1 MANDQ
6 TTKNE
11 QVKIDDIEM
20 VPGDVEQTVPSANEE
35 AEAVAK
41 QESVSEEQAAGVD
54 LLSKQL
60 AAAQQESAE
69 LKEQM
74 LRAAAD
80 VQNARRRAEQDVEK
94 AHKFALDKFVNEML
108 PIVDSLERTLEAC
121 DVNNESTKS
130 LREGVQMTHGM
141 FISGLAKFNVE
152 PINPQG
158 EVFDPVLH
166 QAMSMVDAPDAQP
179 NTVVAVMQKGYS
191 LNGRLIRPAM
201 VMVSKS

>member
-11 QVKIDDIEM
+11 QVVSDDI
-20 VPGDVEQTVPSANEE
+20 DVVAGE
-35 AEAVAK
+35 AEQVLEAKAEEVVNADAAKSDEQGPAVD
-41 QESVSEEQAAGVD
+41 E
-54 LLSKQL
+54 LSKQL
-60 AAAQQESAE
+60 VAAQQEAAD
-69 LKEQM
+69 LKEQV

-80 VQNARRRAEQDVEK
+80 VQNVRRRAEQDVEK

-121 DVNNESTKS
+121 NVDDEATKS
-130 LREGVQMTHGM
+130 LREGVEMTHGM
-141 FISGLAKFNVE
+141 FISGLAKFKVE
-152 PINPQG
+152 RIDPQG

-166 QAMSMVDAPDAQP
+166 QAMSLVDAPDAQP
-179 NTVVAVMQKGYS
+179 NTVVAVMQKGYT
-191 LNGRLIRPAM
+191 LNGRLVRPAM

>member
-11 QVKIDDIEM
+11 QVVSDDIDA
-20 VPGDVEQTVPSANEE
+20 VAGE
-35 AEAVAK
+35 AEQVLEAKAEEVVNADAEKSDEQGPAVD
-41 QESVSEEQAAGVD
+41 E
-54 LLSKQL
+54 LSKQL
-60 AAAQQESAE
+60 VAAQQEAAD
-69 LKEQM
+69 LKEQV

-80 VQNARRRAEQDVEK
+80 VQNVRRRAEQDVEK

-121 DVNNESTKS
+121 NVDDEATKS
-130 LREGVQMTHGM
+130 LREGVEMTHGM
-141 FISGLAKFNVE
+141 FISGLAKFKVE
-152 PINPQG
+152 RIDPQG

-166 QAMSMVDAPDAQP
+166 QAMSLVDAPDAQP
-179 NTVVAVMQKGYS
+179 NTVVAVMQKGYT
-191 LNGRLIRPAM
+191 LNGRLVRPAM

>member
-1 MANDQ
+1 MVNDQ

-11 QVKIDDIEM
+11 QGVNDDID
-20 VPGDVEQTVPSANEE
+20 VVAGDVEQILEASAEEVVNEE
-35 AEAVAK
+35 AVTRDE
-41 QESVSEEQAAGVD
+41 QGPSVDQ
-54 LLSKQL
+54 LSTQL
-60 AAAQQESAE
+60 EAAQQEAAD

-80 VQNARRRAEQDVEK
+80 VQNVRRRAEQDVEK

-121 DVNNESTKS
+121 NVDDEATKN
-130 LREGVQMTHGM
+130 LREGVEMTHGM
-141 FISGLAKFNVE
+141 FISGLAKFKVDR
-152 PINPQG
+152 IDPQG
-158 EVFDPVLH
+158 AAFDPVLH
-166 QAMSMVDAPDAQP
+166 QAMSLVDAPDAPP
-179 NTVVAVMQKGYS
+179 NTVIAVMQKGYS

>member
-11 QVKIDDIEM
+11 QVVSDDIDA
-20 VPGDVEQTVPSANEE
+20 VAGE
-35 AEAVAK
+35 AEQVLEAQA
-41 QESVSEEQAAGVD
+41 EEVVNADAANSGEQGSAID
-54 LLSKQL
+54 ELSKQL
-60 AAAQQESAE
+60 AAAQQEAAD

-80 VQNARRRAEQDVEK
+80 VQNVRRRAEQDVEK

-121 DVNNESTKS
+121 NVDDEATKS
-130 LREGVQMTHGM
+130 LREGVEMTHGM
-141 FISGLAKFNVE
+141 FISGLAKFKVE
-152 PINPQG
+152 RVDPQG
-158 EVFDPVLH
+158 EAFDPVLH
-166 QAMSMVDAPDAQP
+166 QAMSLVDAPDAKP
-179 NTVVAVMQKGYS
+179 NTVVAVMQKGYT
-191 LNGRLIRPAM
+191 LNGRLVRPAM

>member
-11 QVKIDDIEM
+11 QSASDDIDA
-20 VPGDVEQTVPSANEE
+20 VTGDVEQILEADAENVAD
-35 AEAVAK
+35 AEAGTSDEQVLGVDELAK
-41 QESVSEEQAAGVD
+41 Q
-54 LLSKQL
+54 LM
-60 AAAQQESAE
+60 AAQQELADM
-69 LKEQM
+69 KEQV

-80 VQNARRRAEQDVEK
+80 VQNVRRRAEQDVEK
-94 AHKFALDKFVNEML
+94 AHKFALEKFVNEML

-121 DVNNESTKS
+121 NSDDEATKG
-130 LREGVQMTHGM
+130 LREGVEMTHSM
-141 FISGLAKFNVE
+141 FISGLAKFKVE
-152 PINPQG
+152 RIDPQG
-158 EVFDPVLH
+158 QAFDPVLH
-166 QAMSMVDAPDAQP
+166 QAMSLVDAPDAEP

>member
-11 QVKIDDIEM
+11 QVVSDDIDA
-20 VPGDVEQTVPSANEE
+20 VAGE
-35 AEAVAK
+35 AEQVLEAKAEEVVNADAAKSDEQGPAVD
-41 QESVSEEQAAGVD
+41 E
-54 LLSKQL
+54 LSKQL
-60 AAAQQESAE
+60 VAAQQEAAD
-69 LKEQM
+69 LKEQV

-80 VQNARRRAEQDVEK
+80 VQNVRRRAEQDVEK

-121 DVNNESTKS
+121 NVDDEATKS
-130 LREGVQMTHGM
+130 LREGVEMTHGM
-141 FISGLAKFNVE
+141 FISGLAKFKVE
-152 PINPQG
+152 RIDPQG

-166 QAMSMVDAPDAQP
+166 QAMSLVDAPDAQP
-179 NTVVAVMQKGYS
+179 NTVVAVMQKGYT
-191 LNGRLIRPAM
+191 LNGRLVRPAM

>member
-11 QVKIDDIEM
+11 QVVSDDI
-20 VPGDVEQTVPSANEE
+20 DVVAGE
-35 AEAVAK
+35 AEQVLEAKAEEVVNADAAKNDEQGPAVD
-41 QESVSEEQAAGVD
+41 E
-54 LLSKQL
+54 LSKQL
-60 AAAQQESAE
+60 VAAQQEAAD
-69 LKEQM
+69 LKEQV

-80 VQNARRRAEQDVEK
+80 VQNVRRRAEQDVEK

-121 DVNNESTKS
+121 NVDDEATKS
-130 LREGVQMTHGM
+130 LREGVEMTHGM
-141 FISGLAKFNVE
+141 FISGLAKFKVE
-152 PINPQG
+152 RIDPQG

-166 QAMSMVDAPDAQP
+166 QAMSLVDAPDAQP
-179 NTVVAVMQKGYS
+179 NTVVAVMQKGYT
-191 LNGRLIRPAM
+191 LNGRLVRPAM